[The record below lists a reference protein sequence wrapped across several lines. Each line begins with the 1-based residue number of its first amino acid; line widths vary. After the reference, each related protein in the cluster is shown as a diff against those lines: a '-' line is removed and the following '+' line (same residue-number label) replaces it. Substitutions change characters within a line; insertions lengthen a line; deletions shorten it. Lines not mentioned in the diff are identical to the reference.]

1 MTRQPPAVANVQTLD
16 ALRRDLLALRA
27 EHNPPTPWRVL
38 AARWPG
44 VPAGTLCAI
53 SKGREP
59 HKASV
64 RAALGLP
71 VTAPAP
77 VCPVHGVVHPGACPK
92 VKPTPPAWVSTAAAW
107 LAGRECLTPPAVRVY
122 GRGGKAVTW

>member
-1 MTRQPPAVANVQTLD
+1 MNALRSPVQPLD
-16 ALRRDLLALRA
+16 ALRRDLLAARA
-27 EHNPPTPWRVL
+27 LNDPPTPWRVL
-38 AARWPG
+38 AKSYPG

-59 HKASV
+59 HKATI

-71 VTAPAP
+71 VLIPAPAC
-77 VCPVHGVVHPGACPK
+77 VCGEVHVKPGRCPNAP
-92 VKPTPPAWVSTAAAW
+92 KPTPPAWVTATAVW
-107 LAGRECLTPPAVRVY
+107 LAPRERLALTGERVY